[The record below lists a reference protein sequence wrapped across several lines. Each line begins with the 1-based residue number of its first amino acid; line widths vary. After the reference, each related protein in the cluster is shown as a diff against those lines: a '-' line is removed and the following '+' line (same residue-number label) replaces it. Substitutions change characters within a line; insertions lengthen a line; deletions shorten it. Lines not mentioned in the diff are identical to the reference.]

1 MKTLLLIKPDVVEA
15 GHYGDIISVVLRHK
29 FKITRLS
36 MESFSS
42 ERAAKFYEVH
52 KGRPF
57 YEKLMRYITSG
68 PVVVAELES
77 EDAVARLR
85 ELIGNTDPAE
95 AAAGTIRRMYGRDIT
110 YNAVH
115 GSDSAENAQK
125 ELAIAFNGF

>member
-15 GHYGDIISVVLRHK
+15 GHYGDIISIVLRNE

-36 MESFSS
+36 MESLSS

-52 KGRPF
+52 KGQPF
-57 YEKLMRYITSG
+57 YENLMKYITSG

-85 ELIGNTDPAE
+85 ALIGTTDPAQAE
-95 AAAGTIRRMYGRDIT
+95 SGTIRRMYGSNIT

-115 GSDSAENAQK
+115 GSDSPENAQK
-125 ELAIAFNGF
+125 ELAIAFNDF